1 MSNIGY
7 TDEMVSYIEDNRF
20 KLNVNQMCKSLKI
33 NFDKDVTPKALRK
46 YYYRHNLDFKKMVIQ
61 RQNCTIKHPIG
72 TESNPDKNGLVRIKI
87 NDKQWVYKQ
96 RYIYE
101 QHYGKIPKG
110 YKVIF
115 LNGDKTD
122 YDINNLAIAPYK
134 DILYIYGNNLNSSD
148 REVTRLS
155 LKVAHLENK
164 IIEKR
169 GEGKYGFMGKK
180 SR

>member
-1 MSNIGY
+1 MKNSGY
-7 TDEMVSYIEDNRF
+7 TDEMVGYIEKNRF
-20 KLNVNQMCKSLKI
+20 QLNVNQMCKSLKI
-33 NFDKDVTPKALRK
+33 NFNKDVTPKALRK
-46 YYYRHNLDFKKMVIQ
+46 YYYRHNLDFKKMVLQ

-134 DILYIYGNNLNSSD
+134 DVLYIYGKNLNSCD
-148 REVTRLS
+148 RELTKLS
-155 LKVAHLENK
+155 LGVARLANQIK
-164 IIEKR
+164 EK
-169 GEGKYGFMGKK
+169 GD
-180 SR
+180 

>member
-1 MSNIGY
+1 MKINGY
-7 TDEMVSYIEDNRF
+7 TDEMVSYIEKNRF

-33 NFDKDVTPKALRK
+33 NFNKDITPKALRK
-46 YYYRHNLDFKKMVIQ
+46 YYYRHNLDFKKMTIQ

-134 DILYIYGNNLNSSD
+134 DVLYIYGNNLNSCD
-148 REVTRLS
+148 REITKLGLGVARL
-155 LKVAHLENK
+155 ANK
-164 IIEKR
+164 IKEK
-169 GEGKYGFMGKK
+169 EN
-180 SR
+180 

>member
-1 MSNIGY
+1 MKINGY
-7 TDEMVSYIEDNRF
+7 TDEMVSYIEENRF

-33 NFDKDVTPKALRK
+33 NFNKDVTPKALRK
-46 YYYRHNLDFKKMVIQ
+46 YYYRHNLDFKKMVLQ

-134 DILYIYGNNLNSSD
+134 DVLYIYGNNLNSCD
-148 REVTRLS
+148 REITKLS
-155 LKVAHLENK
+155 LGVAMLANK
-164 IIEKR
+164 IKEK
-169 GEGKYGFMGKK
+169 EN
-180 SR
+180 

>member
-1 MSNIGY
+1 
-7 TDEMVSYIEDNRF
+7 
-20 KLNVNQMCKSLKI
+20 
-33 NFDKDVTPKALRK
+33 
-46 YYYRHNLDFKKMVIQ
+46 
-61 RQNCTIKHPIG
+61 
-72 TESNPDKNGLVRIKI
+72 LVRIKI

-134 DILYIYGNNLNSSD
+134 DVLYIYGNNLNSCD
-148 REVTRLS
+148 REITKLGLGVARL
-155 LKVAHLENK
+155 ANK
-164 IIEKR
+164 IKEK
-169 GEGKYGFMGKK
+169 EN
-180 SR
+180 